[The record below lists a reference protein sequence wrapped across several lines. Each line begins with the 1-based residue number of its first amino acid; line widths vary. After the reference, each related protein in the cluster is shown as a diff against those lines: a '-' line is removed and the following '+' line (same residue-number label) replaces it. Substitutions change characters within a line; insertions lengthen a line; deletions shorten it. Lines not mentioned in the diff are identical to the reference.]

1 LSSSWHPYSANSMS
15 SLNTS
20 SGLACGGA
28 ELLVRNE
35 MGVRKLDVIK
45 SDASSI
51 IVRGLRWGMDVRR
64 YVLLR
69 HASEEVPDDGK
80 DGSQA
85 NCADISPVSD
95 E

>member
-1 LSSSWHPYSANSMS
+1 
-15 SLNTS
+15 
-20 SGLACGGA
+20 
-28 ELLVRNE
+28 
-35 MGVRKLDVIK
+35 MGVRKLDVKK
-45 SDASSI
+45 SDASSM
-51 IVRGLRWGMDVRR
+51 IVRDLRLGMDARR

-69 HASEEVPDDGK
+69 HACEEAPDDGK